1 MDDQPTC
8 GKGLA
13 AHAPLPD
20 QLGRVVAA
28 TAAVLEAHLA
38 MLDVSDP
45 HSAREQ
51 AVYVGL
57 VEEHRRA
64 AQLLRGIAQRMAGA
78 RDLPM
83 GRHVNAP
90 EADEAMCRAFAG
102 FVESETELRVALEAR
117 LAQDRAML
125 AAMREATSARQGAV

>member
-13 AHAPLPD
+13 AHATLPE
-20 QLGRVVAA
+20 QLGRLAAA
-28 TAAVLEAHLA
+28 TASVLEAHLP

-45 HSAREQ
+45 HSAAER
-51 AVYVGL
+51 AVYVAL

-64 AQLLRGIAQRMAGA
+64 AEVLQGIARRMAGA

-83 GRHVNAP
+83 GRHVDAP
-90 EADEAMCRAFAG
+90 EANAAMGQAFAW
-102 FVESETELRVALEAR
+102 FVERETELRAVLDAR

-125 AAMREATSARQGAV
+125 AAMGGATSARDAAG

>member
-13 AHAPLPD
+13 ANASLPD
-20 QLGRVVAA
+20 LFGRLTAA
-28 TAAVLEAHLA
+28 TAAILEAHLA

-45 HSAREQ
+45 RSATEHALYV
-51 AVYVGL
+51 AV

-64 AQLLRGIAQRMAGA
+64 AAVLRAIADRMTGA

-83 GRHVNAP
+83 GRHLNVP
-90 EADEAMCRAFAG
+90 EANSEMGRAFAE
-102 FVESETELRVALEAR
+102 FVEGETALRALLDAR
-117 LAQDRAML
+117 LVEDRQML
-125 AAMREATSARQGAV
+125 AAIQRDVSEQHAG